1 MGNISVVCHLAMM
14 LYVIW
19 RVEVVL
25 CCTILCY
32 EMPPMVDHGAPPH
45 ALRHY
50 DCYMAMPSAIWCYLV
65 LLVLGKFDLV
75 QSQAIFAGLET
86 RQSSP

>member
-25 CCTILCY
+25 CCAILRY
-32 EMPPMVDHGAPPH
+32 GMPPMVDYRAPPH
-45 ALRHY
+45 ALRCY
-50 DCYMAMPSAIWCYLV
+50 DCYMTMPGAIWCYLV
-65 LLVLGKFDLV
+65 LWGKGQFYHML
-75 QSQAIFAGLET
+75 
-86 RQSSP
+86 